1 MKEGKKLSLYLHIPF
16 CASKCHYC
24 DFLSGPDTKENIERY
39 VELLCKEIR
48 IKAESLKAEEK
59 ITDTVFFG
67 GGTPSLLEPGQMIKI
82 MSTLREEFRI
92 LPEAEISLELNPG
105 TVCKEK
111 LKTYQQ
117 LGINRLSIGLQSANN
132 EELKRLGRIHTYE
145 EFLNTWQ
152 EVKRLGFSNINIDLM
167 SSLPG
172 QTLESYRNT
181 LEKITSLKPE
191 HISAY
196 SLIIE
201 EGTNFHNWYGE
212 EGEKTKELP
221 SEETDREM
229 YYLTKTILRE
239 NGYERYEISN
249 YSLPTHECR
258 HNIGY
263 WTGKPYLGMGLG
275 ASSYRNQERF
285 QNEVRMKEYED
296 KILLGENPVME
307 RIPLELTDRIQ
318 EFMFLGLRR
327 MKGISE
333 KDFATEFGISLEQ
346 AYGDKLRKLEKQQL
360 LAYDKGRWY
369 LTERGIDV
377 SNRVFVEF

>member
-285 QNEVRMKEYED
+285 QNEGRMKEYED
-296 KILLGENPVME
+296 KILLGKDPIME
-307 RIPLELTDRIQ
+307 RIPLELTERMQ

-333 KDFATEFGISLEQ
+333 KDFSTEFGISLEQ
-346 AYGDKLRKLEKQQL
+346 VYGDKLRALESQQL
-360 LAYDKGRWY
+360 LAYDQGRWY

>member
-1 MKEGKKLSLYLHIPF
+1 MMEKEKLSLYLHIPF
-16 CASKCHYC
+16 CAAKCHYC

-48 IKAESLKAEEK
+48 IKAESLETEEK
-59 ITDTVFFG
+59 IADTVFFG

-82 MSTLREEFRI
+82 MSTLREEFKI

-145 EFLNTWQ
+145 EFLDTWQ
-152 EVKRLGFSNINIDLM
+152 EIKRLGFSNINIDLM

-172 QTLESYRNT
+172 QTLESYKNT
-181 LEKITSLKPE
+181 LEKIISLKPE

-201 EGTNFHNWYGE
+201 EGTDFYSWYGE
-212 EGEKTKELP
+212 DGERTKELP

-229 YYLTKTILRE
+229 YYLTKSILRE

-249 YSLPTHECR
+249 YSLPTYECR

-263 WTGKPYLGMGLG
+263 WTGKPYLGIGLG

-285 QNEVRMKEYED
+285 QNEDGRKEYED
-296 KILLGENPVME
+296 KILLREDPVKE
-307 RIPLELTDRIQ
+307 RIPLGQTDRRQ

-333 KDFATEFGISLEQ
+333 KDFETEFGISLEQ
-346 AYGDKLRKLEKQQL
+346 VYGDKLRKLEKQQL
-360 LAYDKGRWY
+360 LSYDKGRWY
-369 LTERGIDV
+369 LTEKGIDV

>member
-1 MKEGKKLSLYLHIPF
+1 MKERKKLSLYLHIPF

-48 IKAESLKAEEK
+48 IKAEPLKAEEK

-249 YSLPTHECR
+249 YSLTTHECR

-285 QNEVRMKEYED
+285 QNEGRMKEYED
-296 KILLGENPVME
+296 KILLGKDPIME
-307 RIPLELTDRIQ
+307 RIPLELTERMQ

-333 KDFATEFGISLEQ
+333 KDFSTEFGISLEQ
-346 AYGDKLRKLEKQQL
+346 VYGDKLRALESQQL
-360 LAYDKGRWY
+360 LAYDQGRWY